1 MLSPRAAAIL
11 LNVSPRRVQEFI
23 RNGRIAAENIGTVA
37 RPRYVIEETEL
48 ARFAALTRPHHRPR
62 KETRMTIPEI
72 YAEAERRC
80 WRELDG
86 ARADPVEVNEIIARH
101 VRAITRDIAIQRQA
115 EDEKRIQRA

>member
-1 MLSPRAAAIL
+1 
-11 LNVSPRRVQEFI
+11 
-23 RNGRIAAENIGTVA
+23 
-37 RPRYVIEETEL
+37 
-48 ARFAALTRPHHRPR
+48 
-62 KETRMTIPEI
+62 MTIPEI